1 MLPHL
6 LMNLGFA
13 ATGVQ
18 AVVSELAPPYT
29 AEWVDPQRVAT
40 WTDPAR
46 VATWTD
52 PERTAEW
59 EGD

>member
-1 MLPHL
+1 MLTWIAN
-6 LMNLGFA
+6 MGYA
-13 ATGVQ
+13 ASGVV

-29 AEWVDPQRVAT
+29 AEWVDPERTAT

-46 VATWTD
+46 EATWTD
-52 PERTAEW
+52 PARTAEW